1 MAAETEKKAA
11 EPKATAPKQTTPQTA
26 SLNIFQRMLAATSE
40 INRVA
45 KNLKVDIS
53 KSQSYKAVAESDV
66 LEAVKPIE
74 EKYASRSRIC

>member
-53 KSQSYKAVAESDV
+53 KSQSYKAVA
-66 LEAVKPIE
+66 
-74 EKYASRSRIC
+74 